1 MLSDRRPPAVAS
13 RPPADG
19 VPSSRSTSSITNR
32 ATSRWNGNTA
42 HGRRC
47 RDLFKSFLKQAG
59 DPSEPATQ
67 AAITALVEQI
77 VIAEQAR
84 ADCLA
89 EGGLTKIGL
98 ELVIRAENLANRTL
112 KRLKLDKV
120 TASTKGKSM
129 RDRAEAAQRAMNA
142 SAAPES
148 QQ

>member
-1 MLSDRRPPAVAS
+1 MPSDRRPLAAGL
-13 RPPADG
+13 PPA
-19 VPSSRSTSSITNR
+19 SSRSAATNR
-32 ATSRWNGNTA
+32 PASRWNANTA

-59 DPSEPATQ
+59 DPGEPATQ
-67 AAITALVEQI
+67 AAITALAEQI

-120 TASTKGKSM
+120 TPSTKGKSSM
-129 RDRAEAAQRAMNA
+129 RDRAEAAQRAMDA
-142 SAAPES
+142 SAAADAPES
-148 QQ
+148 Q